1 MARFSYGRLAFFL
14 TTSARAVCKTVQIYH
29 SHFSP
34 KKSFSP
40 YIKDFYSSMF
50 VINYDRLVIQ
60 PGVGTVCSRLFI
72 CPDQLLIGTTLNN
85 FLGFILRLTSKVLYL
100 IIWLGPYPCHDKAS
114 FLLGKP
120 SSAAKLEI

>member
-1 MARFSYGRLAFFL
+1 
-14 TTSARAVCKTVQIYH
+14 
-29 SHFSP
+29 
-34 KKSFSP
+34 
-40 YIKDFYSSMF
+40 MF

-100 IIWLGPYPCHDKAS
+100 IIWLGPYPGHDKAS
-114 FLLGKP
+114 F
-120 SSAAKLEI
+120 